1 MAWYK
6 APKHEVLSAAQAKN
20 ELKLL
25 GIELEELPLIN
36 RYDAAIIDLENE
48 GTIVVVGD
56 VIRITRKSNTGG
68 GL

>member
-6 APKHEVLSAAQAKN
+6 APKHEVLSAAQAKK